1 MRYASAG
8 GSRGGPG
15 SQSQHSFRFIM
26 FARDLAIYNKVSCWS
41 PVPHRVYIG
50 LFIPATDD
58 ELKKDIDDAYD
69 DSEYHAPNNNVR
81 HSDTTNYANIR
92 PSTRVA

>member
-1 MRYASAG
+1 MVARAT
-8 GSRGGPG
+8 PG
-15 SQSQHSFRFIM
+15 LHWT
-26 FARDLAIYNKVSCWS
+26 L
-41 PVPHRVYIG
+41 
-50 LFIPATDD
+50 IPATDD

-81 HSDTTNYANIR
+81 HSDPTNYANIR

>member
-1 MRYASAG
+1 
-8 GSRGGPG
+8 
-15 SQSQHSFRFIM
+15 M
-26 FARDLAIYNKVSCWS
+26 FARDLAIFYKGSCWS
-41 PVPHRVYIG
+41 
-50 LFIPATDD
+50 DD

-81 HSDTTNYANIR
+81 HSDTTNYASIR